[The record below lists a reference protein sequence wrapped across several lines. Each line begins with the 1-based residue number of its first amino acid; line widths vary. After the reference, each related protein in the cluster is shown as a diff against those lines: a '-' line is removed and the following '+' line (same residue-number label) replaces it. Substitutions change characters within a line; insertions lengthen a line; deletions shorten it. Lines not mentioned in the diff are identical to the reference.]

1 MRTWRSPLL
10 ALPVLLACLSLGCE
24 DGCSCQADDDPS
36 GAEPTS
42 AEAARDTPA
51 PSAPESD
58 SEPSGEEHAKV
69 AAAAEGDPIEIVAL
83 AQECDRG
90 LSVACVSLA
99 AAWESGEGV
108 RASEAEARR
117 IFRASCRRAG
127 EGCLDAARVHAD
139 QAGPYYERGCEA
151 GLAEACRRW
160 AEAMPDRAEEARTRG
175 CRLGWWEACTEP
187 VEGCGGT
194 LARCVERAEALKAS
208 RPAEA
213 RRLAS
218 IACRDETVGGC
229 ALYAEL
235 LRTDDALAAQV
246 AYEWGCTAGDLAS
259 CRALLDGSFTL
270 DAPTR
275 ARAEE
280 RVATLTRAG
289 VVPSE

>member
-1 MRTWRSPLL
+1 MRTWRSVLL
-10 ALPVLLACLSLGCE
+10 ALPLLVACGE
-24 DGCSCQADDDPS
+24 GCSCR
-36 GAEPTS
+36 GATSPATEP
-42 AEAARDTPA
+42 AATEPAATEPAATEPAATP
-51 PSAPESD
+51 
-58 SEPSGEEHAKV
+58 EPSPEDATPGEEQAKV
-69 AAAAEGDPIEIVAL
+69 AAAAEGDASEVVAL
-83 AQECDRG
+83 ARECDRG

-99 AAWESGEGV
+99 AAWESGAGV

-127 EGCLDAARVHAD
+127 EGCLDAARVHPD
-139 QAGPYYERGCEA
+139 QAGPYFERGCEA

-160 AEAMPDRAEEARTRG
+160 AEAMPDRAVDARTRG
-175 CRLGWWEACTEP
+175 CRLGWWDACTES
-187 VEGCGGT
+187 VEGCDGT
-194 LARCVERAEALKAS
+194 LARCVERARALKDS

-229 ALYAEL
+229 AVYAEL
-235 LRTDDALAAQV
+235 LREVDALAAQV

-259 CRALLDGSFTL
+259 CRALSDGSFTL

-275 ARAEE
+275 ARVEE

-289 VVPSE
+289 VASSE

>member
-1 MRTWRSPLL
+1 MRGFPLL
-10 ALPVLLACLSLGCE
+10 ALPVLLASLVGCQ
-24 DGCSCQADDDPS
+24 DGCSCRADETSS
-36 GAEPTS
+36 GATEPAAT
-42 AEAARDTPA
+42 EPARDMPE
-51 PSAPESD
+51 PSAPQR
-58 SEPSGEEHAKV
+58 EPSGEEYSKV
-69 AAAAEGDPIEIVAL
+69 AAAAQGDPSATVAL

-99 AAWESGEGV
+99 AAWESGDGV

-117 IFRASCRRAG
+117 IYRASCRRAG
-127 EGCLDAARVHAD
+127 EGCLDAARMHAD
-139 QAGPYYERGCEA
+139 QAGPYFERGCEA

-175 CRLGWWEACTEP
+175 CRLGWWDACTEP

-194 LARCVERAEALKAS
+194 LARCVERAAAMKES

-270 DAPTR
+270 DAATR

-289 VVPSE
+289 VAPSE

>member
-1 MRTWRSPLL
+1 MRGFHSIAVPILL
-10 ALPVLLACLSLGCE
+10 ASLLLGCG
-24 DGCSCQADDDPS
+24 DGCSCRGDETS
-36 GAEPTS
+36 GATEPAAT
-42 AEAARDTPA
+42 EATRDMPE
-51 PSAPESD
+51 PSAPER
-58 SEPSGEEHAKV
+58 EPLGDEHSKV
-69 AAAAEGDPIEIVAL
+69 AAAAQGDPTAAIAL

-99 AAWESGEGV
+99 AAWEAGDGV

-117 IFRASCRRAG
+117 IYRAACRRAG

-139 QAGPYYERGCEA
+139 QAGPYFERGCEA

-160 AEAMPDRAEEARTRG
+160 ADAMPDRAEEARTRG
-175 CRLGWWEACTEP
+175 CGLGWWEACTEP

-194 LARCVERAEALKAS
+194 LARCVERAEALKES

-235 LRTDDALAAQV
+235 LRTEDALAAQV

-270 DAPTR
+270 DAATR

-289 VVPSE
+289 VAPSE

>member
-1 MRTWRSPLL
+1 MRGSPLL
-10 ALPVLLACLSLGCE
+10 ALPLLAGLLGCQ
-24 DGCSCQADDDPS
+24 DGCSCQADQTSSNATEP
-36 GAEPTS
+36 AATEPT
-42 AEAARDTPA
+42 RDMPE
-51 PSAPESD
+51 PSAPER
-58 SEPSGEEHAKV
+58 EPAGEEQTKV
-69 AAAAEGDPIEIVAL
+69 VVATEGDSSVAVAL

-99 AAWESGEGV
+99 AAWESGRGV

-117 IFRASCRRAG
+117 IYRASCRRSG

-139 QAGPYYERGCEA
+139 QAGPYFERGCEA
-151 GLAEACRRW
+151 GLTEACRRW
-160 AEAMPDRAEEARTRG
+160 AEAMPNRAEEARTRG

-194 LARCVERAEALKAS
+194 LARCVERAAALKES

-218 IACRDETVGGC
+218 ITCRDETVGGC

-235 LRTDDALAAQV
+235 LRSEDALAAQV

-289 VVPSE
+289 VTASE

>member
-1 MRTWRSPLL
+1 MRGSPLL
-10 ALPVLLACLSLGCE
+10 ALPLLLAGLLGCQ
-24 DGCSCQADDDPS
+24 DGCSCQADQTSSNATEP
-36 GAEPTS
+36 AATEPT
-42 AEAARDTPA
+42 RDMPE
-51 PSAPESD
+51 PSAPER
-58 SEPSGEEHAKV
+58 EPAGEEQTKV
-69 AAAAEGDPIEIVAL
+69 AAATEGDSSVAVAL

-99 AAWESGEGV
+99 AAWESGRGV

-117 IFRASCRRAG
+117 IYRASCRRSG

-139 QAGPYYERGCEA
+139 QAGPYFERGCEA
-151 GLAEACRRW
+151 GLTEACRRW
-160 AEAMPDRAEEARTRG
+160 AEAMPNRAEEARMRG
-175 CRLGWWEACTEP
+175 CRLGWWDACTEP

-194 LARCVERAEALKAS
+194 LARCVERAATLKES

-235 LRTDDALAAQV
+235 LRSEDALAAQV

-289 VVPSE
+289 VTPSE